1 MWIFEIYIMIWWL
14 PLWQILWILVK
25 DSTVKEGINL
35 LLCLVSS
42 TYISWTY
49 SILLSFQI
57 AICRM
62 PFIGGLHH
70 PLKYPQLSLVCIYS
84 RKSSRRRRIWIH
96 PVFVIL
102 NFYSSNYIEHIILT
116 WFVRAAV
123 VPQTA
128 GEHHFITQPTA
139 NLIVNFFSVACL
151 QSIIH
156 IILWIICDFFAIY
169 FSKCLR
175 IRVSL

>member
-35 LLCLVSS
+35 HFFFLICDGLLCLVSS

-57 AICRM
+57 AICHM

-116 WFVRAAV
+116 WFVIAAV

-128 GEHHFITQPTA
+128 GEHHFIPQPTA
-139 NLIVNFFSVACL
+139 NMIVNFSVA
-151 QSIIH
+151 SS
-156 IILWIICDFFAIY
+156 FEVSVT
-169 FSKCLR
+169 FSLY
-175 IRVSL
+175 I